1 MMPVVRHRSVTLL
14 LVPGTATTRTW
25 AAIVGLLVA
34 FAPHHV
40 VAGAD
45 DPAAAQAAREI
56 QAARDRANAAAQ
68 ALFDAESQIDVLSG
82 EIELAETRLD
92 DLEAEVGDMRDSLA
106 DVAVRRFVSGG
117 VTTNPLLTPLDEV
130 QATSRAAVLSST
142 ATGDVLVSVDD
153 FDEAID
159 EVNDARSDLERQRA
173 EQLSAVEEYE
183 QLRIN
188 AEAEVVRLQEI
199 EEQRLQ
205 DVAVQRELER
215 QRQEQLAAEQAEQ
228 QRQAEAAAAAQP
240 QPRPQAVA
248 GGNTQTAAD
257 SGGNDSGGND
267 SGGSDSDSNDSS
279 GSDSGGSDSS
289 GSDSGGSD
297 SGGSDS
303 GGSDSGGSGG
313 DSNDTPAPTPAP
325 APAPEPPPAPVTS
338 GIACP
343 VRGATGFADTWG
355 APRSGGRTHKGVDM
369 ISATGTPL
377 VAVTSGRVNFK
388 TNRLGGNAVWLYG
401 NNGDSYYYAHLSA
414 WEGSSRSVSKGE
426 VIGYVGATGNAGV
439 PHLHFEIHPGG
450 GAAVNPYPAVR
461 AAC

>member
-1 MMPVVRHRSVTLL
+1 MRRRASPAPLGRFPLSCERRGVLPVVRHRSVTLL

-40 VAGAD
+40 VVAGAD
-45 DPAAAQAAREI
+45 DPAAVQAAREI

-82 EIELAETRLD
+82 EIELAEARLD

-117 VTTNPLLTPLDEV
+117 VTSNPLLTPLDEV
-130 QATSRAAVLSST
+130 QASSRAAVLSST

-153 FDEAID
+153 FDAAID

-173 EQLSAVEEYE
+173 QQLSAVEEYE
-183 QLRIN
+183 QLRLN

-240 QPRPQAVA
+240 QDQPQAVS
-248 GGNTQTAAD
+248 GGNTQAVAD
-257 SGGNDSGGND
+257 SGGS
-267 SGGSDSDSNDSS
+267 SD
-279 GSDSGGSDSS
+279 DSGGSDSS
-289 GSDSGGSD
+289 SNDAGNNDAGGS
-297 SGGSDS
+297 
-303 GGSDSGGSGG
+303 
-313 DSNDTPAPTPAP
+313 NDEPAPAP
-325 APAPEPPPAPVTS
+325 APAPEPAPAPAPEPAPAPVTS

-414 WEGSSRSVSKGE
+414 WEGSSRTVSKGE

-450 GAAVNPYPAVR
+450 GSAVNPYPAVR